1 MSDKPFSNL
10 PPEYT
15 AIKGDKALEMVMRD
29 VLDGMHEFA
38 TIANYSPR
46 SVGGYEI
53 LSVEEHNE
61 ENTAISDEGD
71 TPKADVI
78 PLKKNG
84 GYAA

>member
-1 MSDKPFSNL
+1 MSDKPFSKL

-38 TIANYSPR
+38 SMANFSPR

-53 LSVEEHNE
+53 LSVEDPNE
-61 ENTAISDEGD
+61 ENATINEQEH

-78 PLKKNG
+78 PLKKKN
-84 GYAA
+84 AVA